1 MVVGEGLRMAAVGLA
16 AGAAGAFI
24 LTRLM
29 TALLFEV
36 RPSDPAVFLAV
47 AVLLGAVASLASLLP
62 SFRASRI
69 PPAVA
74 LRYE

>member
-1 MVVGEGLRMAAVGLA
+1 MMS
-16 AGAAGAFI
+16 
-24 LTRLM
+24 
-29 TALLFEV
+29 ALLFEV

-47 AVLLGAVASLASLLP
+47 AIVLGAVAAIASLIP
-62 SFRASRI
+62 SARVARI